1 MGCPCRNR
9 QKTANTSVNQDPGA
23 AQRMYEESIAMTA
36 AQKAAAEQQQT
47 VGASK

>member
-1 MGCPCRNR
+1 MGCPCRTR

-23 AQRMYEESIAMTA
+23 AQRMYEESIAQTS
-36 AQKAAAEQQQT
+36 AQKAAEQP